1 MLGTTHQTKYG
12 QVIEWVLYF
21 GLCGLSVY
29 FTYGVI
35 DKFFS
40 GKTSFSQ
47 HDVPVNELPTI
58 VLCFSNKYDSRN
70 IDYEYGSDFK
80 IEYEFYKNGLHSVF
94 LKEGEYST
102 LMEEMLYLEKITTTI
117 GNCFKITTVLNNIQP
132 L

>member
-1 MLGTTHQTKYG
+1 MGTTRQAKYI
-12 QVIEWVLYF
+12 QVIEYAFNFCL
-21 GLCGLSVY
+21 LGLSVY
-29 FTYGVI
+29 FMYGVL